1 MNELR
6 TVDIFDGNT
15 GEMVCQLYDPN
26 ASGIISVSWALQ
38 LKVLLS
44 IEMQPREVLGIRTTG
59 VSALLVT
66 DSCSHGVMT
75 AG

>member
-38 LKVLLS
+38 LKVFLS
-44 IEMQPREVLGIRTTG
+44 IDMQPRERFQGLEQQEC
-59 VSALLVT
+59 LLYL
-66 DSCSHGVMT
+66 
-75 AG
+75 

>member
-15 GEMVCQLYDPN
+15 GEMVCQLHDPN

-38 LKVLLS
+38 LKLPLHVEL
-44 IEMQPREVLGIRTTG
+44 QPRDGL
-59 VSALLVT
+59 
-66 DSCSHGVMT
+66 
-75 AG
+75 

>member
-38 LKVLLS
+38 LKVLLR
-44 IEMQPREVLGIRTTG
+44 IEMQPRERF
-59 VSALLVT
+59 
-66 DSCSHGVMT
+66 
-75 AG
+75 